1 MSSHLLKTSKFEGPI
16 DLLLDLVEKR
26 KLHVSDV
33 SLAEVTDSFLKTIEN
48 YESLP
53 LPETTQFVYVASLLL
68 LIKSKE
74 LLPTL
79 DLSSEETQSIDEL
92 KRRLELYALLR
103 DQSHELRALF
113 GTQPSYER
121 EEGGY
126 AKVVFAP
133 GNVDLQLMSQAIDD
147 VVARAP
153 KVEKL
158 EAATVKKIIS
168 LEEAIGNLAERISKS
183 MKISF
188 SSYKKMDKAEKLN
201 VVVSFL
207 AMLELVRRG
216 SVYVVQHANFSD
228 IEIESAELKTPSY
241 T

>member
-1 MSSHLLKTSKFEGPI
+1 MHKHLLKTTKFEGPI

-33 SLAEVTDSFLKTIEN
+33 SLAEVTDSFLKTIEH

-79 DLSSEETQSIDEL
+79 DLSSEESQSIDEL

-103 DQSHELRALF
+103 DQSHELRAFF
-113 GTQPSYER
+113 GTHPSYQR
-121 EEGGY
+121 GDGGY
-126 AKVVFAP
+126 VKVVFAP
-133 GNVDLQLMSQAIDD
+133 GNLDLKLITQAVEDI
-147 VVARAP
+147 VARAP